1 MSAFR
6 PAFTKF
12 PLISPTSKPMKT
24 LTSSV
29 GKIRFRSGFAVLL
42 AGLILHAQLGRAENV
57 QVTYQGRVQSGGS
70 NFNGTGQFKFALVTS
85 TNLSRPATAT
95 AVMGGLAPN
104 QFVSSCTVTDGGNG
118 YTGSVSVSFLG
129 GGGTGASAVANV
141 SGGVVVSIT
150 VLNPGSGYSSAP
162 SATVTPPPDN
172 ILFTTYWSHDGTSA
186 NGSEPLSFVP
196 VPVQDGLFTV
206 RLGDPAL
213 PNMATLDAL
222 VFTQPGLKLR
232 LWFNNGV
239 NGFAALSPAQPL
251 TPAPHAVTALNL
263 LGPLSAS
270 QLTGTIPPAQLSGGY
285 SSAVSFSNP
294 GNSFTGTFTGDGAG
308 VTNVSA
314 SALAFYSTNLYITGW
329 GLSEFPVATPP
340 PDIADVIAVSV
351 GYVHGLALR
360 ANGMVVGWGNGLTND
375 PASSY
380 DLGQAIV
387 PAGLSNAVAVSAG
400 FYHSLALRANGT
412 IAAWGAGQTNDPA
425 SNHDHGQAIIPG
437 GLNDVSAVSAGF
449 YHSLALR
456 SNGTVTAW
464 GAGGN
469 EPFATNYFDNGQS
482 VVPPGLTNVVR
493 IAAGAVH
500 NLALRSNGTVVG
512 WGAGGPGPN
521 ATNALDYGQTTIPAG
536 LSNVIAIS
544 AGAVHSL
551 ALKSDG
557 TVVAW
562 GAGTSNAPD
571 TGIHYGQA
579 IVPAGLSNVIA
590 INAGYIHSVAL
601 KGDGTVMA
609 WGDTTY
615 GQADV
620 PPGLNN
626 IVALAA
632 GGMAIHAGAL
642 RKRSSAPVAWL
653 DSDNTFNGNI
663 NVNGN
668 VNVSG
673 QLRLDDGTLWLR
685 GGTDFKNGL
694 GWYGPGKAF
703 ANLTEPAP
711 DGPVLFGAGGGALGT
726 SGTNGQKVALYWDQS
741 QRIGIGTVTPSAQ
754 LSLGGQFAASK
765 LLIYDE
771 FGSRAGLGFSNS
783 QFRLHLPD
791 NFNSFTFLSA
801 PTGTELV
808 RITGSGSVGI
818 GTPSPIAKLD
828 VRGDVRLGNSGQFF
842 APGGVENLRIIRGRI
857 SGAGGITTGSGFT
870 VTKTGTGAYT
880 VNFTTSFASEPT
892 ITATPQVGLA
902 RIATCTNV
910 GASSA
915 QFRTFDSASG
925 TAIDQ
930 DFHFIAIGPR

>member
-1 MSAFR
+1 MSALR
-6 PAFTKF
+6 PVATKST
-12 PLISPTSKPMKT
+12 LISRNSNHMKT

-29 GKIRFRSGFAVLL
+29 GKILFRAGFAGLL
-42 AGLILHAQLGRAENV
+42 TGLTLYAQLGHAENV
-57 QVTYQGRVQSGGS
+57 QVTYQGRVQSGGTD
-70 NFNGTGQFKFALVTS
+70 FNGTGQFKFALVTS

-95 AVMGGLAPN
+95 AVMGGLSPN
-104 QFVSSCTVTDGGNG
+104 QFVSSCTITDGGNG
-118 YTGSVSVSFLG
+118 YTGSVPVTFFG
-129 GGGTGASAVANV
+129 GGGAGASAIANV
-141 SGGVVVSIT
+141 SGGVVLSIT

-162 SATVTPPPDN
+162 IATVTPPPDN

-186 NGSEPLSFVP
+186 NGSEPASLVP
-196 VPVQDGLFTV
+196 VPVQNGLFTV

-213 PNMATLDAL
+213 PNMVALDAL

-232 LWFNNGV
+232 LWFNDGV
-239 NGFAALSPAQPL
+239 NGFVALHPAQPL
-251 TPAPHAVTALNL
+251 THAPHAVTAMNL
-263 LGPLSAS
+263 LGTLPAS
-270 QLTGTIPPAQLSGGY
+270 QLTGPIPPAQLSGNY
-285 SSAVSFSNP
+285 SGAVNFSNP
-294 GNSFTGTFTGDGAG
+294 GNNFTGTLSGDGAG
-308 VTNVSA
+308 MTNVSA
-314 SALAFYSTNLYITGW
+314 SALTFYSTNLSITGW

-340 PDIADVIAVSV
+340 TDIHDVIAVSV

-360 ANGMVVGWGNGLTND
+360 ANGMVVGWGSGLTND
-375 PASSY
+375 PASTY
-380 DLGQAIV
+380 DRGQAIV
-387 PAGLSNAVAVSAG
+387 PAGLNNAVAVSAG
-400 FYHSLALRANGT
+400 FFHSLALRANGT
-412 IAAWGAGQTNDPA
+412 IVAWGAGQTNDPA
-425 SNHDHGQAIIPG
+425 SSDDHGQAIIPG
-437 GLNDVSAVSAGF
+437 GLTDVDAVSAGL
-449 YHSLALR
+449 YHSLAVR
-456 SNGTVTAW
+456 SNGTVIAW

-482 VVPPGLTNVVR
+482 VVPPGLTNVIGVT
-493 IAAGAVH
+493 AGAVH
-500 NLALRSNGTVVG
+500 SLALRNNGTVVG

-544 AGAVHSL
+544 AGAIHSL

-562 GAGTSNAPD
+562 GGGTSNAPD

-579 IVPAGLSNVIA
+579 IVPPGLSNVIA

-601 KGDGTVMA
+601 KSDGTVVA
-609 WGDTTY
+609 WGATTY
-615 GQADV
+615 GQANV
-620 PPGLNN
+620 PPGMNN
-626 IVALAA
+626 LVALAT
-632 GGMAIHAGAL
+632 GSMSIHVGAL

-653 DSDNTFNGNI
+653 DADNTFNGNI

-668 VNVSG
+668 VNVTG

-694 GWYGPGKAF
+694 GWYGTGKAF
-703 ANLTEPAP
+703 ANLAEPAP
-711 DGPVLFGAGGGALGT
+711 DGPVLFGASGGILGT
-726 SGTNGQKVALYWDQS
+726 SGTNGQKVALYWDQL
-741 QRIGIGTVTPSAQ
+741 QRVGIGTATPSAQ
-754 LSLGGQFAASK
+754 LSLGAQSAASK
-765 LLIYDE
+765 LLIYDSS
-771 FGSRAGLGFSNS
+771 GTTAGLGFTNS
-783 QFRLHLPD
+783 QFRLHLPN
-791 NFNSFTFLSA
+791 NFYSFSFLDA
-801 PTGTELV
+801 PIGNELV

-818 GTPSPIAKLD
+818 GTPTPIAKLD
-828 VRGDVRLGNSGQFF
+828 VRGDVRLGNTGQFF

-870 VTKTGTGAYT
+870 VSKTGTGAYT

-910 GASSA
+910 GTSSA

-925 TAIDQ
+925 SAIDQ